1 MKCTQ
6 KYFRGS
12 WKCAS
17 SLISLILSILIKVS
31 KMNFTFIST
40 KFLFAKKKKS
50 ALAEVFHIN
59 LDAEMTKL

>member
-31 KMNFTFIST
+31 RMNFTFIST
-40 KFLFAKKKKS
+40 KFLFAKKES